1 MRASLT
7 RAAGYVRTEGMHRL
21 VAFLALLASLAT
33 ITGAGAAREAG
44 TLRVYFPR
52 GEQLA
57 SVSRPGSTAADA
69 VRALIRGLTRPE
81 VGRGFRTYV
90 PTGTALHSVR
100 VANGVAT
107 VDLSARFIANRDRGS
122 LLARL
127 SQLVRT
133 LTGVQQAKSVQL
145 LIDGSRVS
153 GVFPGVPTDVPVTFA
168 FLQTPNQPVPQP
180 RERKRGPVDPK
191 VKTLQLRLIAL
202 SYLPAGTADGRA
214 GPATQDAVL
223 AFQKWEGLRR
233 TGTVDAATEARLA
246 RAVRP
251 LPVTSGIRGKR
262 AEVLLT
268 RQVALLIINNRVVR
282 TIAVSTGKPSTP
294 TPPGNYRVY
303 AKIARWWSVPFREWL
318 PWAVPFVGGIA
329 FHQFAVVPTFPAS
342 HGCVRQSVAV
352 AQGTF
357 AFAEIGMP
365 VRVIRA

>member
-1 MRASLT
+1 MRRFIA
-7 RAAGYVRTEGMHRL
+7 VL
-21 VAFLALLASLAT
+21 VLLVSLAA
-33 ITGAGAAREAG
+33 ITTAGAAREAG
-44 TLRVYFPR
+44 TVQVFFLR

-57 SVSRPGSTAADA
+57 SVARPGSTPADA
-69 VRALIRGLTRPE
+69 IRSLLQGLTKPE
-81 VGRGFRTYV
+81 VRLGFRTYI

-107 VDLSARFIANRDRGS
+107 VDLSARFIAGRDRGS

-133 LTGVQQAKSVQL
+133 LTGLQGTKSVQL

-153 GVFPGVPTDVPVTFA
+153 GVFPGVPTAVPVTYA
-168 FLQTPNQPVPQP
+168 FLRTPNRPVPQP
-180 RERKRGPVDPK
+180 PERKRGRVDPK

-202 SYLPAGTADGRA
+202 SYLPPGAADGRA

-223 AFQKWEGLRR
+223 AFQKWERLRR

-246 RAVRP
+246 RAVKP

-268 RQVALLIINNRVVR
+268 RQVALLIVNNRVVR
-282 TIAVSTGKPSTP
+282 TIAVSTGKASTP

-329 FHQFAVVPTFPAS
+329 FHEFPVVPTFPAS

-352 AQGTF
+352 AHGTF

-365 VRVIRA
+365 VKVIRA